1 MWNRFFLLLLV
12 GLVFASC
19 GSKRKVSGPK
29 GASDGGVSTVDIADI
44 EINNL
49 DFHSFSGRAKT
60 KVIFGTQNHDVTLNF
75 RIDRDK
81 AIWISVTALL
91 GIEAARVLITPDS
104 VKILNKL
111 KGEYIKKEFDYI
123 YRYTHPGVTF
133 STLQDLLL
141 ANVSR
146 PLLRTEQ
153 LTVATSEDEIQLVG
167 VKEQLSF
174 QYSLNSDR
182 RPRVFRLTP
191 LGTSQS
197 MEALYGGYANV
208 NGYRFPQ
215 NQNIKLSAEDIKV
228 EAQMQYNRVQFNEV
242 LELPFSIPAR
252 YKVIE

>member
-1 MWNRFFLLLLV
+1 MWSRLFVILLV
-12 GLVFASC
+12 GLLVASC
-19 GSKRKVSGPK
+19 GSKRKVAVPSEISEDARP
-29 GASDGGVSTVDIADI
+29 VNVADI

-60 KVIFGTQNHDVTLNF
+60 NVTFGDQNHDVTLNF

-111 KGEYIKKEFDYI
+111 RGEYIKKEFNYI
-123 YRYTHPGVTF
+123 YRYTNPGVTF
-133 STLQDLLL
+133 VTLQDLLL

-153 LTVATSEDEIQLVG
+153 LTVATGAHEMQLVG
-167 VKEQLSF
+167 VKDQLSF
-174 QYSLNSDR
+174 QYSLNNER

-191 LGTSQS
+191 LGASQS

-208 NGYRFPQ
+208 NGYQFPQ
-215 NQNIKLSAEDIKV
+215 SQNIKLNTEDIKV
-228 EAQMQYNRVQFNEV
+228 EAQLQYNRVQFNEI
-242 LELPFSIPAR
+242 LEYPFSVPPR